1 MRLAGFDGSAVGPHP
16 GYWRYG
22 ARTVHPDAGQACLPT
37 DQWRSDCFGTTQP
50 IVGDVLVG
58 DVLGRRVTRS
68 VAIGR
73 SIKLRVTRPAK
84 SRRRGPISG
93 RDTGTTTRRGAC
105 FVAARETGL
114 HTSQIVVRS
123 GGRRLRMTPRSSLH
137 DAVANLIHS
146 NSGRTDR
153 PAATVAES
161 TASYQTR
168 FSQNPA
174 PGIILITSAAHIKA
188 GCRET

>member
-93 RDTGTTTRRGAC
+93 RDTGTTTRRGGC

-114 HTSQIVVRS
+114 HTSE
-123 GGRRLRMTPRSSLH
+123 SLS
-137 DAVANLIHS
+137 DL
-146 NSGRTDR
+146 G
-153 PAATVAES
+153 AATADDAPVLS
-161 TASYQTR
+161 TRRRGKSDPFEFRADGPASGDRRRIY
-168 FSQNPA
+168 S
-174 PGIILITSAAHIKA
+174 
-188 GCRET
+188 

>member
-37 DQWRSDCFGTTQP
+37 DQWRSDCFGTQP

-58 DVLGRRVTRS
+58 DVLGRRVTNRLQL
-68 VAIGR
+68 VR

-137 DAVANLIHS
+137 DTVANLIHS
-146 NSGRTDR
+146 NPGGRTGRWR
-153 PAATVAES
+153 P
-161 TASYQTR
+161 
-168 FSQNPA
+168 SQNLQLVVRPV
-174 PGIILITSAAHIKA
+174 SAKIQP
-188 GCRET
+188 RE